1 MPDDLLEVA
10 KLGRT
15 IGLKGAVKIFDRS
28 DFPSQFKKGAKFY
41 LRNGE
46 ILEILS
52 FNGANFSAT
61 FKNYENVE
69 AAANLTNQIIYRS
82 KEDTRKFCKLQK
94 GEFFYFDIIGLEIY
108 EDGAVLGRVRDI
120 SQIGSGY
127 LFEVETDESLIS
139 QALPKEFFIPYVDA
153 YVKEISLSERKIF
166 TQNARAILENS

>member
-1 MPDDLLEVA
+1 M
-10 KLGRT
+10 
-15 IGLKGAVKIFDRS
+15 
-28 DFPSQFKKGAKFY
+28 Q
-41 LRNGE
+41 N
-46 ILEILS
+46 
-52 FNGANFSAT
+52 
-61 FKNYENVE
+61 
-69 AAANLTNQIIYRS
+69 
-82 KEDTRKFCKLQK
+82 

-108 EDGAVLGRVRDI
+108 EDGTVLGRVKDI

>member
-52 FNGANFSAT
+52 FSGANS
-61 FKNYENVE
+61 
-69 AAANLTNQIIYRS
+69 TNQILYRS

-108 EDGAVLGRVRDI
+108 EDGAVLGRVKDI

-127 LFEVETDESLIS
+127 LFEIETDESLIS

>member
-28 DFPSQFKKGAKFY
+28 DFSSQFKKGAKFY

-52 FNGANFSAT
+52 FNGANFSAI
-61 FKNYENVE
+61 FKNYESVE
-69 AAANLTNQIIYRS
+69 AAANLTNQILYRS

-94 GEFFYFDIIGLEIY
+94 GEFFYFDIIGLGIY
-108 EDGAVLGRVRDI
+108 EDGAILGRVKDI

-127 LFEVETDESLIS
+127 LFEIETDESLIS